1 MADPF
6 RHLTIALADRYRI
19 ERELGA
25 GGMATVYL
33 AQDLKHDRK
42 VAIKVLKPELAA
54 VIGAERFLSEIKTT
68 ANLQH
73 PHILPLHDS
82 GQADSFLFY
91 VMPFVEGE
99 SLRDRLNREKQLPVA
114 DAVRIA
120 TEVASALDYAHRHGI
135 IHRDIKPEN
144 ILLHDGSALVADF
157 GIALAASKAGGARMT
172 ETGMSLG
179 TPHYM
184 SPEQAM
190 GEREI
195 TARSDIYALGA
206 VTYEMLLG
214 EPPFTGPTAQ
224 SIVAKVMTE
233 EPAPIGPRRRSVPE
247 SVEAAVFTALEKLP
261 ADRFATAAEF
271 AAAIQGDGAATG
283 SGTRARLGR
292 RPGTP
297 PTARRRKLAA
307 VGAALATL
315 AAAGGWL
322 LGRGMVAPAMPAPSR
337 LAIVEPGTSV
347 AFNGVARTIDIS
359 SDGQLVVF
367 AVNHPLGSRALA
379 RRLDGSAGQVIP
391 NATNVA
397 HLRLS
402 PDARFLY
409 SGFGS
414 STMQRM
420 PLAGGGWSPVPGVE
434 STSFIAFAEDSAIW
448 WGSHVGVG
456 TYRHGPDGRD
466 SLVFPA
472 SSIGQIL
479 PGGRHAVGLGLTT
492 GSNSG
497 IAQLM
502 DLRTG
507 EVSTLF
513 GSPVVEVRYTMGYLV
528 YVRPD
533 NVMAA
538 VPFDPRS
545 GRVTGA
551 HVEIASDVLVS
562 GIGFAQFAVAD
573 NGTVAYIP
581 GSESD
586 LVRVSRD
593 GQVRVLLEERRRYHS
608 PRISPDG
615 RRIAFDH
622 VSRDGRDVWIWS
634 EGTGDLTRAT
644 FQRDGHDPVWGIDG
658 RRLYYL
664 AGHGGRLDIFRTQPG
679 TTAPPQ
685 AESTRVNL
693 SYTGTPLGGGAGF
706 LTTVPGNA
714 GRGLDIVRLAPRGS
728 AVDTLLATAADESY
742 VVPSPDGRWFAYV
755 SDHSGRA
762 EVYLRALS
770 GSDVQLQVSVDGAS
784 EPVWSRNGRELF
796 YRRATPRGTELVAA
810 ALQFGAE
817 PRVLRRTRLFDI
829 SEYDTAA
836 PHANYDVSPDGR
848 WFVFARPDGA
858 NHVVVLQNVPELARR
873 MARGAAVAR

>member
-1 MADPF
+1 MADPIA
-6 RHLTIALADRYRI
+6 RLTTALADRYRI
-19 ERELGA
+19 QRELGA

-33 AQDLKHDRK
+33 ADDLKHDRK
-42 VAIKVLKPELAA
+42 VAIKVLRPELAA

-91 VMPFVEGE
+91 VMPLVEGE
-99 SLRDRLNREKQLPVA
+99 SLRDRLHREKQLPVA

-120 TEVASALDYAHRHGI
+120 SEVAGALDYAHRHGI

-144 ILLHDGSALVADF
+144 ILLHDGRALVADF
-157 GIALAASKAGGARMT
+157 GIALAATSAGSRMT

-190 GEREI
+190 GDREL
-195 TARSDIYALGA
+195 TPRSDIYSLGA
-206 VTYEMLLG
+206 LTYEMLLG

-233 EPAPIGPRRRSVPE
+233 EPAPIVTRRRSVPE
-247 SVEAAVFTALEKLP
+247 SVEAAVLTALEKLP

-271 AAAIQGDGAATG
+271 VSAMGADGAAIR
-283 SGTRARLGR
+283 SATRAR
-292 RPGTP
+292 PGSRVGASP
-297 PTARRRKLAA
+297 ARRRRLVAA
-307 VGAALATL
+307 GIAVAAL

-322 LGRGMVAPAMPAPSR
+322 LGRAMAAPPAPAPSR

-359 SDGQLVVF
+359 ADGQLVVY
-367 AVNHPLGSRALA
+367 AVNHPLGSRVLA

-391 NATNVA
+391 NTPNVA

-402 PDARFLY
+402 PDGRFLY

-414 STMQRM
+414 ATMQWM
-420 PLAGGGWSPVPGVE
+420 PVAGGAWSQVPGVE
-434 STSFIAFAEDSAIW
+434 ATSFLAFAEDSTIW
-448 WGSHVGVG
+448 WGSNVGVG
-456 TYRHGPDGRD
+456 TYRHRPDGRD
-466 SLVFPA
+466 SLVFPT
-472 SSIGQIL
+472 STIGQIL

-492 GSNSG
+492 GSNTG

-507 EVSTLF
+507 EATALF
-513 GSPVVEVRYTMGYLV
+513 TNPVVEVRYTMGYLV

-538 VPFDPRS
+538 APFDPRS

-551 HVEIASDVLVS
+551 HVEIANDVLVS
-562 GIGFAQFAVAD
+562 GIGFAQFAVAE

-608 PRISPDG
+608 PRISPDA

-622 VSRDGRDVWIWS
+622 VSSDGRDVWIWS
-634 EGTGDLTRAT
+634 EETGDLTRAT
-644 FQRDGHDPVWGIDG
+644 FQRDGHDPVWTLDG
-658 RRLYYL
+658 RGLYYL
-664 AGHGGRLDIFRTQPG
+664 AGLGGRLDAFRTQLG
-679 TTAPPQ
+679 TTAQPR
-685 AESTRVNL
+685 AESTGIQL
-693 SYTGTPLGGGAGF
+693 SYTGTPLGRDLGL
-706 LTTVPGNA
+706 LTTVPGSA
-714 GRGLDIVRLAPRGS
+714 GRGLDIVRLGPRGS
-728 AVDTLLATAADESY
+728 AIDTLLATAADESY

-755 SDHSGRA
+755 SDHSGRP
-762 EVYLRALS
+762 EVYLRALG
-770 GSDVQLQVSVDGAS
+770 GSDVQLQVSVDGAT
-784 EPVWSRNGRELF
+784 EPVWARDGRELF
-796 YRRATPRGTELVAA
+796 YRRATPKGTELVAA
-810 ALQFGAE
+810 TLQLGVE
-817 PRVLRRTRLFDI
+817 PRVLTRTRLFDI
-829 SEYDTAA
+829 SGYDTAA

-858 NHVVVLQNVPELARR
+858 NHVVVLQNVPELVRR
-873 MARGAAVAR
+873 MARDAVVAR

>member
-1 MADPF
+1 MSNAAE
-6 RHLTIALADRYRI
+6 RLRCALAERYRI

-33 AQDLKHDRK
+33 AQDLKHDRR
-42 VAIKVLKPELAA
+42 VAIKVLRPELAA

-195 TARSDIYALGA
+195 TARTDVYALGC
-206 VTYEMLLG
+206 VLYEMLVG

-224 SIVAKVMTE
+224 AIVAKVLTE
-233 EPAPIGPRRRSVPE
+233 EPAPIRPRRRSVPE
-247 SVEAAVFTALEKLP
+247 SVEAAVLMAVEKLP

-271 AAAIQGDGAATG
+271 VAAIRSDGAASG
-283 SGTRARLGR
+283 SAVR
-292 RPGTP
+292 TP
-297 PTARRRKLAA
+297 PGRKPALPPVARRRKLAA
-307 VGAALATL
+307 VGLGVATL

-322 LGRGMVAPAMPAPSR
+322 LGRDMVSPAMPAPSR

-367 AVNHPLGSRALA
+367 AVNHPLGSRVLA

-409 SGFGS
+409 SGWRS
-414 STMQRM
+414 ATMQRM
-420 PLAGGGWSPVPGVE
+420 PLAGGAWSPVAGVE
-434 STSFIAFAEDSAIW
+434 GTSFLAFAEDSTIW

-456 TYRHGPDGRD
+456 TYRHGIDGRD

-472 SSIGQIL
+472 TSIGQIL

-492 GSNSG
+492 GSNTG
-497 IAQLM
+497 TAQLM

-533 NVMAA
+533 NVMAVA
-538 VPFDPRS
+538 PFDPRS

-562 GIGFAQFAVAD
+562 GIGFAQFAVAE

-644 FQRDGHDPVWGIDG
+644 FQRDAHDPVWAIDG

-664 AGHGGRLDIFRTQPG
+664 AGNGGRLDIFRTQPG

-685 AESTRVNL
+685 AESTRVAP
-693 SYTGTPLGGGAGF
+693 SYTGTPLGGDAGF

-714 GRGLDIVRLAPRGS
+714 GRGLDIVRIAPRGS

-755 SDHSGRA
+755 SDHSGRP
-762 EVYLRALS
+762 EVYLRAVI

-784 EPVWSRNGRELF
+784 EPVWSRDGRELF
-796 YRRATPRGTELVAA
+796 YRRATPKGTELVAA

-817 PRVLRRTRLFDI
+817 PRVLTRTKLFDI
-829 SEYDTAA
+829 SAYDTAA

-858 NHVVVLQNVPELARR
+858 NHIVVLQNVPELARR
-873 MARGAAVAR
+873 IARGAAAAR

>member
-1 MADPF
+1 MTDALA
-6 RHLTIALADRYRI
+6 RLTAVVADRYRI

-33 AQDLKHDRK
+33 AQDLKHARK
-42 VAIKVLKPELAA
+42 VAIKVLRPELAA
-54 VIGAERFLSEIKTT
+54 VIGAERFLSEIRTT

-99 SLRDRLNREKQLPVA
+99 SLRDRLSREKQLPVA

-120 TEVASALDYAHRHGI
+120 TEVAGALDYAHRHGI

-144 ILLHDGSALVADF
+144 ILLHDGRALVADF
-157 GIALAASKAGGARMT
+157 GIALAATSAGSRMT

-190 GEREI
+190 GDREL
-195 TARSDIYALGA
+195 TPRSDIYSLGA
-206 VTYEMLLG
+206 MTYEMLLG

-224 SIVAKVMTE
+224 SVVAKVMTE

-247 SVEAAVFTALEKLP
+247 AVEAAVFTALEKLP

-271 AAAIQGDGAATG
+271 VSAMGTDGAATR
-283 SGTRARLGR
+283 SATRARPGS
-292 RPGTP
+292 RPG
-297 PTARRRKLAA
+297 ASRAQGRKLVAA
-307 VGAALATL
+307 GGAVAIL

-322 LGRGMVAPAMPAPSR
+322 LGRGTVAPGAAAPSR
-337 LAIVEPGTSV
+337 LAIVEPGTSI

-359 SDGQLVVF
+359 SDGQLVVY
-367 AVNHPLGSRALA
+367 AVNHALGSRVLA
-379 RRLDGSAGQVIP
+379 RRLDGPAGQVIP
-391 NATNVA
+391 NTPNVA

-402 PDARFLY
+402 PDGRFIY

-414 STMQRM
+414 ATMQRM
-420 PLAGGGWSPVPGVE
+420 PLAGGAWSPIPGLE
-434 STSFIAFAEDSAIW
+434 ATSFLAFADDSALW

-466 SLVFPA
+466 SLVFPRTT
-472 SSIGQIL
+472 IGQIL
-479 PGGRHAVGLGLTT
+479 PDGRHAVGLGLTT

-502 DLRTG
+502 DLGTG
-507 EVSTLF
+507 EVTNLF
-513 GSPVVEVRYTMGYLV
+513 GNPVVEVRYTMGYLV

-533 NVMAA
+533 NVMVAA
-538 VPFDPRS
+538 PFDSRS

-551 HVEIASDVLVS
+551 HVEIANDVLVS
-562 GIGFAQFAVAD
+562 GVGFAQYAVAE

-593 GQVRVLLEERRRYHS
+593 GQVRALLDERRRYHS
-608 PRISPDG
+608 PRISPNG
-615 RRIAFDH
+615 HRIAFDH
-622 VSRDGRDVWIWS
+622 VSPDGRDVWIWS
-634 EGTGDLTRAT
+634 DATGDLTRAT
-644 FQRDGHDPVWGIDG
+644 FQRDGHDPVWTLDG
-658 RRLYYL
+658 RGLYYL
-664 AGHGGRLDIFRTQPG
+664 AGNEGQLVVFRTQLG
-679 TTAPPQ
+679 TTVPPR
-685 AESTRVNL
+685 AESTDVRVA
-693 SYTGTPLGGGAGF
+693 YTGTPLGSDSGF

-714 GRGLDIVRLAPRGS
+714 GRGLDIVRLRAGGS
-728 AVDTLLATAADESY
+728 ADTLLATAADESY
-742 VVPSPDGRWFAYV
+742 VVPSPDGHWFAYV
-755 SDHSGRA
+755 SDHSGRP
-762 EVYLRALS
+762 EVYLRALT

-784 EPVWSRNGRELF
+784 EPVWSRDGRELF
-796 YRRATPRGTELVAA
+796 YRRATPRGTELIAA

-817 PRVLRRTRLFDI
+817 PRVLTRTRLFDI
-829 SEYDTAA
+829 SGYDTAA

-858 NHVVVLQNVPELARR
+858 NHIVVLQNVPELARR
-873 MARGAAVAR
+873 IARGVAVAR

>member
-1 MADPF
+1 MATSFD
-6 RHLTIALADRYRI
+6 RLSLALSDRYRI

-33 AQDLKHDRK
+33 AQDIKHDRR

-54 VIGAERFLSEIKTT
+54 VIGAERFLSEIRTT

-91 VMPFVEGE
+91 VMPLVEGE
-99 SLRDRLNREKQLPVA
+99 SLRQRLSREKQLPVA

-120 TEVASALDYAHRHGI
+120 TEVAGALDYAHRHGI

-179 TPHYM
+179 TPQYM

-195 TARSDIYALGA
+195 TARSDVYALGA
-206 VTYEMLLG
+206 VLYEMLLG

-224 SIVAKVMTE
+224 SVVAKVMTE

-247 SVEAAVFTALEKLP
+247 AVEAAVLTALEKLP

-271 AAAIQGDGAATG
+271 VSAMDAGGSATVSRARHASRPGGSRTGRRGVLALGAA
-283 SGTRARLGR
+283 
-292 RPGTP
+292 
-297 PTARRRKLAA
+297 
-307 VGAALATL
+307 VATL

-322 LGRGMVAPAMPAPSR
+322 LGRRAVAPAAPPASR

-359 SDGQLVVF
+359 ADGQLVVYV
-367 AVNHPLGSRALA
+367 VNHPLGSRVLA
-379 RRLDGSAGQVIP
+379 RRLDGSGGHPLP
-391 NATNVA
+391 NTPAVA

-409 SGFGS
+409 SGYGS
-414 STMQRM
+414 ATMQRM
-420 PLAGGGWSPVPGVE
+420 PLAGGGWTPIPGIE
-434 STSFIAFAEDSAIW
+434 GTSFLAFGQDSSIW

-466 SLVFPA
+466 SLAFPT
-472 SSIGQIL
+472 STIGQIL
-479 PGGRHAVGLGLTT
+479 PGGRRAVGLALTT

-502 DLRTG
+502 DLGTG
-507 EVSTLF
+507 ELTTLF
-513 GSPVVEVRYTMGYLV
+513 AEPVVEVRYTMGYLV

-538 VPFDPRS
+538 APFDLRS
-545 GRVTGA
+545 GRVTGP
-551 HVEIASDVLVS
+551 HVEIATDVLVS
-562 GIGFAQFAVAD
+562 GIGFAQYAVAE

-608 PRISPDG
+608 PRIAPDG

-622 VSRDGRDVWIWS
+622 VSSDGRDVWIWS
-634 EGTGDLTRAT
+634 EGTGVATRAT
-644 FQRDGHDPVWGIDG
+644 FQRDGHDPVWALDG
-658 RRLYYL
+658 RGLFYL
-664 AGHGGRLDIFRTQPG
+664 AGNGSRLDVFRVQPG
-679 TTAPPQ
+679 TTMEPQ
-685 AESTRVNL
+685 AASTSVEI
-693 SYTGTPLGGGAGF
+693 SYTGTPLARDLGF
-706 LTTVPGNA
+706 LTTVPGKA
-714 GRGLDIVRLAPRGS
+714 GRGLDIVRLEPKGS
-728 AVDTLLATAADESY
+728 KADTLLATAADESY

-755 SDHSGRA
+755 SDHSGRP
-762 EVYLRALS
+762 EVYLRALT

-784 EPVWSRNGRELF
+784 EPVWSRDGREIF
-796 YRRATPRGTELVAA
+796 YRQATPKGTVLVAA
-810 ALQFGAE
+810 ALRLDAE
-817 PRVLRRTRLFDI
+817 PRVLTRSILFDI
-829 SEYDTAA
+829 SGYDTAA

-858 NHVVVLQNVPELARR
+858 NHIVVLQNVPELARR
-873 MARGAAVAR
+873 VARGSAEAR

>member
-6 RHLTIALADRYRI
+6 RQLTIALSDRYRI

-99 SLRDRLNREKQLPVA
+99 SLRNRLNREKQLPVA

-120 TEVASALDYAHRHGI
+120 TEMAGALDYAHRHGI

-157 GIALAASKAGGARMT
+157 GIALAASKAGGTRMT

-195 TARSDIYALGA
+195 TATTDVYALGC
-206 VTYEMLLG
+206 VLYEMLIG

-224 SIVAKVMTE
+224 AVVAKVLTE

-247 SVEAAVFTALEKLP
+247 SVEAAVFMALEKLP

-271 AAAIQGDGAATG
+271 VAAIQSDGAATG
-283 SGTRARLGR
+283 TSTRARLGR
-292 RPGTP
+292 RPGAP
-297 PTARRRKLAA
+297 PTARR
-307 VGAALATL
+307 
-315 AAAGGWL
+315 
-322 LGRGMVAPAMPAPSR
+322 APPAPAPSR

-359 SDGQLVVF
+359 SEGQLVVF
-367 AVNHPLGSRALA
+367 AVNHPLGSRVLA
-379 RRLDGSAGQVIP
+379 RRLDGSASQVIP
-391 NATNVA
+391 NSPNAA

-402 PDARFLY
+402 PDGRFLY
-409 SGFGS
+409 SGYGS
-414 STMQRM
+414 ATMQRM

-434 STSFIAFAEDSAIW
+434 GTSFLAFAEDSVLW

-466 SLVFPA
+466 SLVFPT
-472 SSIGQIL
+472 STIGQIL

-492 GSNSG
+492 GSNTG

-507 EVSTLF
+507 EVTTLF
-513 GSPVVEVRYTMGYLV
+513 GTPVVEVRYTMGYLV

-545 GRVTGA
+545 GRVIGA

-562 GIGFAQFAVAD
+562 GIGFAQFAVAE
-573 NGTVAYIP
+573 NGTVVYIP

-593 GQVRVLLEERRRYHS
+593 GQVRVLLDERRRYHS
-608 PRISPDG
+608 PRISPDA

-622 VSRDGRDVWIWS
+622 VSSDGRDVWIWS

-644 FQRDGHDPVWGIDG
+644 FQRDGHDPVWTLDG
-658 RRLYYL
+658 RGLYYL
-664 AGHGGRLDIFRTQPG
+664 AGIGGRLDVFRTQLG
-679 TTAPPQ
+679 TTAAPK
-685 AESTRVNL
+685 AESMRVAV
-693 SYTGTPLGGGAGF
+693 SYTGTPLGNDAGF
-706 LTTVPGNA
+706 LTTVLGNA
-714 GRGLDIVRLAPRGS
+714 GRGLDIVRLGPRGS

-755 SDHSGRA
+755 SDHSGRP
-762 EVYLRALS
+762 EVYLRALT

-784 EPVWSRNGRELF
+784 EPVWSRDGRELF
-796 YRRATPRGTELVAA
+796 YRRATPTGTELVAA

-817 PRVLRRTRLFDI
+817 PRVLTRTRLFDI
-829 SEYDTAA
+829 SGYDTAA

-858 NHVVVLQNVPELARR
+858 NHIVVLQNVPELARR
-873 MARGAAVAR
+873 IARGGAVAR

>member
-1 MADPF
+1 MADPIA
-6 RHLTIALADRYRI
+6 RLTTALSDRYRI

-33 AQDLKHDRK
+33 AQDLRHDRR
-42 VAIKVLKPELAA
+42 VAIKVLRPELAA

-91 VMPFVEGE
+91 VMPMVEGE
-99 SLRDRLNREKQLPVA
+99 SLRDRLHREKQLPVA

-120 TEVASALDYAHRHGI
+120 GEVAGALDYAHRHGI

-144 ILLHDGSALVADF
+144 ILLHDGRALVADF
-157 GIALAASKAGGARMT
+157 GIALAATSAGTRMT

-190 GEREI
+190 GDREL
-195 TARSDIYALGA
+195 TARSDIYSLGA
-206 VTYEMLLG
+206 LTYEMLLG

-233 EPAPIGPRRRSVPE
+233 EPAPIGSRRRSVPE
-247 SVEAAVFTALEKLP
+247 SVEAAVLTALEKLP

-271 AAAIQGDGAATG
+271 VSAMGTDGAATR
-283 SGTRARLGR
+283 SATRARSWS
-292 RPGTP
+292 RPGASP
-297 PTARRRKLAA
+297 ARRRRLVAA
-307 VGAALATL
+307 GVGVAAL
-315 AAAGGWL
+315 AAAGGWR
-322 LGRGMVAPAMPAPSR
+322 LGRGTVAVSDPAPSR
-337 LAIVEPGTSV
+337 LAIVEPGTSI

-359 SDGQLVVF
+359 ADGQTVVF
-367 AVNHPLGSRALA
+367 AVNHPLGSRSLA
-379 RRLDGSAGQVIP
+379 RRLDGAAGQVIP
-391 NATNVA
+391 NTPNVA

-402 PDARFLY
+402 PDGRFLY

-414 STMQRM
+414 ATMQRM
-420 PLAGGGWSPVPGVE
+420 PIAGGEWAPVPGVE
-434 STSFIAFAEDSAIW
+434 ATSFLAFGEDSAIW

-472 SSIGQIL
+472 TTIGQIL
-479 PGGRHAVGLGLTT
+479 PGGRHAVGLALTT
-492 GSNSG
+492 GANSG

-507 EVSTLF
+507 EATALF
-513 GSPVVEVRYTMGYLV
+513 GNPVVEVRYTMGYLV

-538 VPFDPRS
+538 APFDPES
-545 GRVTGA
+545 GRVTGL

-562 GIGFAQFAVAD
+562 GIGFAQFAVAE

-593 GQVRVLLEERRRYHS
+593 GQERVLLEERRRYHS

-622 VSRDGRDVWIWS
+622 VSSDGRDVWIWS

-644 FQRDGHDPVWGIDG
+644 FQHDGHDPVWAPDG
-658 RRLYYL
+658 RALYYL
-664 AGHGGRLDIFRTQPG
+664 AGNGTRLDVFRTQPG
-679 TTAPPQ
+679 TTTPPR
-685 AESTRVNL
+685 AESTGVNL
-693 SYTGTPLGGGAGF
+693 SYTGTPLGGDAGF
-706 LTTVPGNA
+706 LTTVPGQS
-714 GRGLDIVRLAPRGS
+714 GRGLDIVRLAPGGS
-728 AVDTLLATAADESY
+728 AIDTLLATAADEGY

-755 SDHSGRA
+755 SDHSGRP
-762 EVYLRALS
+762 EVYLRALA
-770 GSDVQLQVSVDGAS
+770 GSDVQLQVSVDGAT
-784 EPVWSRNGRELF
+784 EPVWSRDGQELF
-796 YRRATPRGTELVAA
+796 YRRATPKGTELVGAT
-810 ALQFGAE
+810 LQLGAE
-817 PRVLRRTRLFDI
+817 PGVLARTRLFDI
-829 SEYDTAA
+829 SGYDTAA

-858 NHVVVLQNVPELARR
+858 NHIMVLQNVPELARR
-873 MARGAAVAR
+873 IARGAAIAR

>member
-1 MADPF
+1 VF
-6 RHLTIALADRYRI
+6 
-19 ERELGA
+19 
-25 GGMATVYL
+25 
-33 AQDLKHDRK
+33 
-42 VAIKVLKPELAA
+42 
-54 VIGAERFLSEIKTT
+54 
-68 ANLQH
+68 
-73 PHILPLHDS
+73 
-82 GQADSFLFY
+82 
-91 VMPFVEGE
+91 
-99 SLRDRLNREKQLPVA
+99 

-120 TEVASALDYAHRHGI
+120 TEVAGALDYAHRHGV

-157 GIALAASKAGGARMT
+157 GIALAASKAGGTRMT

-195 TARSDIYALGA
+195 TARTDVYALGC
-206 VTYEMLLG
+206 VLYEMLIG

-224 SIVAKVMTE
+224 AIVAKVLTE
-233 EPAPIGPRRRSVPE
+233 EPAPIIGRRRSVPDALE
-247 SVEAAVFTALEKLP
+247 TAVFMALEKLP

-271 AAAIQGDGAATG
+271 SAAIQSDGAT
-283 SGTRARLGR
+283 TRPAIRM
-292 RPGTP
+292 RPGSRP
-297 PTARRRKLAA
+297 GASPARRRNLAVIGVA
-307 VGAALATL
+307 LAALA
-315 AAAGGWL
+315 AGGGWL
-322 LGRGMVAPAMPAPSR
+322 LGHSTTPPATSAPSR

-379 RRLDGSAGQVIP
+379 RRLDGSAGLVIP
-391 NATNVA
+391 NASNVA
-397 HLRLS
+397 HIRLS
-402 PDARFLY
+402 PDGRFLY

-414 STMQRM
+414 ATMQRM
-420 PLAGGGWSPVPGVE
+420 PLAGGAWSPVPGIE
-434 STSFIAFAEDSAIW
+434 STSFLAFAEDSTIW

-466 SLVFPA
+466 SLVFPT
-472 SSIGQIL
+472 STIGQIL

-497 IAQLM
+497 IAQLL

-507 EVSTLF
+507 QATTLF
-513 GSPVVEVRYTMGYLV
+513 GHPVVEVRYTMGYLV

-538 VPFDPRS
+538 APFDPRS

-562 GIGFAQFAVAD
+562 GIGFAQFAVAE

-593 GQVRVLLEERRRYHS
+593 GQARVLLEERRRYHS
-608 PRISPDG
+608 PRISPDA

-622 VSRDGRDVWIWS
+622 VSSDGRDVWIWS

-644 FQRDGHDPVWGIDG
+644 FQRDGHDPVWTLDG
-658 RRLYYL
+658 RGLYYL
-664 AGHGGRLDIFRTQPG
+664 AGNGGRLDVFRTQLG
-679 TTAPPQ
+679 TTAPPK
-685 AESTRVNL
+685 AESLRVEL
-693 SYTGTPLGGGAGF
+693 SYTGTPLGRDLGF

-728 AVDTLLATAADESY
+728 AIDTLLATAADESY

-755 SDHSGRA
+755 SDHSGRP
-762 EVYLRALS
+762 EVYLRALT
-770 GSDVQLQVSVDGAS
+770 GSDVQLQVSVDGAT
-784 EPVWSRNGRELF
+784 EPVWSRDGRELF

-810 ALQFGAE
+810 ALQLGAQ
-817 PRVLRRTRLFDI
+817 PRVLTRTRLFDI
-829 SEYDTAA
+829 SGYDTAA

-858 NHVVVLQNVPELARR
+858 NHIVVLQNVPELARR
-873 MARGAAVAR
+873 IARGAAAAR

>member
-1 MADPF
+1 
-6 RHLTIALADRYRI
+6 
-19 ERELGA
+19 
-25 GGMATVYL
+25 
-33 AQDLKHDRK
+33 
-42 VAIKVLKPELAA
+42 
-54 VIGAERFLSEIKTT
+54 
-68 ANLQH
+68 
-73 PHILPLHDS
+73 
-82 GQADSFLFY
+82 
-91 VMPFVEGE
+91 
-99 SLRDRLNREKQLPVA
+99 
-114 DAVRIA
+114 
-120 TEVASALDYAHRHGI
+120 
-135 IHRDIKPEN
+135 
-144 ILLHDGSALVADF
+144 
-157 GIALAASKAGGARMT
+157 
-172 ETGMSLG
+172 
-179 TPHYM
+179 
-184 SPEQAM
+184 
-190 GEREI
+190 
-195 TARSDIYALGA
+195 
-206 VTYEMLLG
+206 
-214 EPPFTGPTAQ
+214 
-224 SIVAKVMTE
+224 
-233 EPAPIGPRRRSVPE
+233 
-247 SVEAAVFTALEKLP
+247 
-261 ADRFATAAEF
+261 
-271 AAAIQGDGAATG
+271 
-283 SGTRARLGR
+283 
-292 RPGTP
+292 
-297 PTARRRKLAA
+297 
-307 VGAALATL
+307 
-315 AAAGGWL
+315 
-322 LGRGMVAPAMPAPSR
+322 
-337 LAIVEPGTSV
+337 VEPGTSV

-367 AVNHPLGSRALA
+367 AVNHPLGSRVLA
-379 RRLDGSAGQVIP
+379 RRLDGGAGQVLLNTP
-391 NATNVA
+391 NVA
-397 HLRLS
+397 HIRLS

-414 STMQRM
+414 ATMQRM
-420 PLAGGGWSPVPGVE
+420 PLAGGAWSPVPGVE
-434 STSFIAFAEDSAIW
+434 ATSFLAFAEDSTIW

-456 TYRHGPDGRD
+456 TYRHGTDGRD

-479 PGGRHAVGLGLTT
+479 PGGRYAVGLGLTT
-492 GSNSG
+492 GANTG

-502 DLRTG
+502 NLRTG
-507 EVSTLF
+507 EVTALF
-513 GSPVVEVRYTMGYLV
+513 GNPVVEVRYTMGYLV

-533 NVMAA
+533 NVMVVA
-538 VPFDPRS
+538 PFDPRS

-562 GIGFAQFAVAD
+562 GIGFAQFAVAE

-644 FQRDGHDPVWGIDG
+644 FQRDAHDPVWTMDG

-664 AGHGGRLDIFRTQPG
+664 AGSGGRLDIFRTQPG

-685 AESTRVNL
+685 AESTRVAL
-693 SYTGTPLGGGAGF
+693 SYTGTPLGGDAGF

-714 GRGLDIVRLAPRGS
+714 GRGLDIVRIAPRGS

-755 SDHSGRA
+755 SDHSGRP
-762 EVYLRALS
+762 EVYLRALT

-784 EPVWSRNGRELF
+784 EPVWSRDGRELF
-796 YRRATPRGTELVAA
+796 YRRATPKGTELVAA

-817 PRVLRRTRLFDI
+817 PRVLTRRKLFDI
-829 SEYDTAA
+829 SGYDTAA

-873 MARGAAVAR
+873 IAAGAAMAR

>member
-1 MADPF
+1 
-6 RHLTIALADRYRI
+6 
-19 ERELGA
+19 
-25 GGMATVYL
+25 
-33 AQDLKHDRK
+33 
-42 VAIKVLKPELAA
+42 
-54 VIGAERFLSEIKTT
+54 
-68 ANLQH
+68 
-73 PHILPLHDS
+73 
-82 GQADSFLFY
+82 
-91 VMPFVEGE
+91 
-99 SLRDRLNREKQLPVA
+99 VA
-114 DAVRIA
+114 DGLRIA
-120 TEVASALDYAHRHGI
+120 TEVAGALDYAHRHGI

-157 GIALAASKAGGARMT
+157 GIALAASKAGGTRMT

-190 GEREI
+190 GDREL
-195 TARSDIYALGA
+195 TPRSDIYSLGA
-206 VTYEMLLG
+206 LTYEMLLG

-233 EPAPIGPRRRSVPE
+233 EPAPIRSRRRSVPE
-247 SVEAAVFTALEKLP
+247 SIEAAVLTALEKLP

-271 AAAIQGDGAATG
+271 VSAMTAEGAT
-283 SGTRARLGR
+283 TRARHGSR
-292 RPGTP
+292 SGASPV
-297 PTARRRKLAA
+297 RRRKLGA
-307 VGAALATL
+307 VGVALAALGAG
-315 AAAGGWL
+315 GGWL
-322 LGRGMVAPAMPAPSR
+322 LGRGTVPAPATAPSR

-359 SDGQLVVF
+359 SDGQSVVF
-367 AVNHPLGSRALA
+367 AVNHPLGSRALV
-379 RRLDGSAGQVIP
+379 RRLDGGGGHVIP

-402 PDARFLY
+402 RDGRFLY

-414 STMQRM
+414 ATMQRM
-420 PLAGGGWSPVPGVE
+420 PLAGGAWSPVPGIE
-434 STSFIAFAEDSAIW
+434 STSFLAFGEDSTIW

-466 SLVFPA
+466 SLVFPTT
-472 SSIGQIL
+472 SIGQIL

-507 EVSTLF
+507 EVTTLF
-513 GSPVVEVRYTMGYLV
+513 GNPVVEVRYTMGYLV

-538 VPFDPRS
+538 APFDPRS

-562 GIGFAQFAVAD
+562 GIGFAQFAVAE

-608 PRISPDG
+608 PRISPDA

-644 FQRDGHDPVWGIDG
+644 FQRDGHDPVWALNGK
-658 RRLYYL
+658 RLYYL
-664 AGHGGRLDIFRTQPG
+664 AGNAGRLDIYRTQPG

-685 AESTRVNL
+685 AESTPVNL
-693 SYTGTPLGGGAGF
+693 SYTGTPLASDLGF
-706 LTTVPGNA
+706 LTTVPGHA
-714 GRGLDIVRLAPRGS
+714 GRGLDIVRLASRGS
-728 AVDTLLATAADESY
+728 VVDTLLATAADESY
-742 VVPSPDGRWFAYV
+742 PVPSPDGRWFAYV
-755 SDHSGRA
+755 SDHSGRP
-762 EVYLRALS
+762 EVYLRALT

-784 EPVWSRNGRELF
+784 EPVWSRDGRELF

-810 ALQFGAE
+810 AMQFGAE
-817 PRVLRRTRLFDI
+817 PRVLTRTKLFDI
-829 SEYDTAA
+829 SGYDTAA

-858 NHVVVLQNVPELARR
+858 NHIVVLQNVPELARR
-873 MARGAAVAR
+873 IARGQAAAQ

>member
-1 MADPF
+1 MADPLP
-6 RHLTIALADRYRI
+6 RLSLALSDRYRI

-42 VAIKVLKPELAA
+42 VAIKVLRPELAA

-99 SLRDRLNREKQLPVA
+99 SLRDRLTREKQLPVA
-114 DAVRIA
+114 DAARIA
-120 TEVASALDYAHRHGI
+120 AEVGEALDYAHRHGI

-144 ILLHDGSALVADF
+144 ILLHDGRALVADF
-157 GIALAASKAGGARMT
+157 GIALAATSAGSRMT

-190 GEREI
+190 GDRVL
-195 TARSDIYALGA
+195 TPRSDVYALGA
-206 VTYEMLLG
+206 MTYEMLLG

-233 EPAPIGPRRRSVPE
+233 EPAPIRPRRRSVPE
-247 SVEAAVFTALEKLP
+247 AVEAAVLTALEKLP
-261 ADRFATAAEF
+261 ADRFATAADF
-271 AAAIQGDGAATG
+271 VAAMAADRATIKTLTRSRTGGRPGA
-283 SGTRARLGR
+283 SPGR
-292 RPGTP
+292 RR
-297 PTARRRKLAA
+297 ALVAA
-307 VGAALATL
+307 GVAIAALA
-315 AAAGGWL
+315 AGAGGWL
-322 LGRGMVAPAMPAPSR
+322 AGRRAAPPTGPPPSR

-359 SDGQLVVF
+359 MDGQMVVF
-367 AVNHPLGSRALA
+367 AVNHPLGSRIVA
-379 RRLDGSAGQVIP
+379 RRLDASAAQVIP
-391 NATNVA
+391 NTPNVA

-409 SGFGS
+409 SGYIS
-414 STMQRM
+414 AMLQRM
-420 PLAGGGWSPVPGVE
+420 PLAGGEWSPVPGIE
-434 STSFIAFAEDSAIW
+434 GTSFLAFAEDSAIW

-456 TYRHGPDGRD
+456 SYRHGPDGRD

-472 SSIGQIL
+472 STIGQIL

-502 DLRTG
+502 DLRSG
-507 EVSTLF
+507 EVTTLF
-513 GSPVVEVRYTMGYLV
+513 ALPVVEVRYTMGYLV

-538 VPFDPRS
+538 APFDLRS
-545 GRVTGA
+545 GRVTGP
-551 HVEIASDVLVS
+551 HVEIATDVLVS
-562 GIGFAQFAVAD
+562 GIGFAQYAVAA

-581 GSESD
+581 GSESE

-608 PRISPDG
+608 PRISPEG

-622 VSRDGRDVWIWS
+622 VSNEGRDVWLWS
-634 EGTGDLTRAT
+634 EETGDLARAT
-644 FQRDGHDPVWGIDG
+644 FQRDGHDPVWALDG
-658 RRLYYL
+658 RGLYYL
-664 AGHGGRLDIFRTQPG
+664 AGHAGRLDLFLTRPG

-685 AESTRVNL
+685 HESTGVAL
-693 SYTGTPLGGGAGF
+693 SYTGTPLAGGAGL
-706 LTTVPGNA
+706 LTSVAGNA
-714 GRGLDIVRLAPRGS
+714 GRGLDIVRLGPKGHP
-728 AVDTLLATAADESY
+728 VDTLLATGADESY

-755 SDHSGRA
+755 SDHSGRP
-762 EVYLRALS
+762 EVYLRALG

-784 EPVWSRNGRELF
+784 EPVWSRDGRELF
-796 YRRATPRGTELVAA
+796 YRRATPKGTELVAA
-810 ALQFGAE
+810 ALQLGAE
-817 PRVLRRTRLFDI
+817 PRVLTRTSLFDI
-829 SEYDTAA
+829 SGYDTAA

-858 NHVVVLQNVPELARR
+858 NHIVVLQNVPELARR
-873 MARGAAVAR
+873 IQRGAAVAR

>member
-1 MADPF
+1 MTPSTD
-6 RHLTIALADRYRI
+6 RLMTALEGRYRI

-42 VAIKVLKPELAA
+42 VAIKVLRPELAA

-99 SLRDRLNREKQLPVA
+99 SLRDRLNREKQLPVT

-120 TEVASALDYAHRHGI
+120 TEVAGALDYAHRHGI

-157 GIALAASKAGGARMT
+157 GIALAASKAGGTRMT

-195 TARSDIYALGA
+195 TARADVYALGC
-206 VTYEMLLG
+206 VLYEMLIG

-224 SIVAKVMTE
+224 AIVAKVLTE
-233 EPAPIGPRRRSVPE
+233 EPAPIGLRRRSVPE
-247 SVEAAVFTALEKLP
+247 SVEAVVLRALEKLP

-271 AAAIQGDGAATG
+271 VAAIQSDGAVAGT
-283 SGTRARLGR
+283 STRARLGR
-292 RPGTP
+292 RPGAS
-297 PTARRRKLAA
+297 PTARRRLVA
-307 VGAALATL
+307 VGITVMTL

-322 LGRGMVAPAMPAPSR
+322 LGRGTVAPPALPPSR

-367 AVNHPLGSRALA
+367 AVNHPLGSRVLA
-379 RRLDGSAGQVIP
+379 RRLDGNAGQVIP
-391 NATNVA
+391 NTPNVA

-402 PDARFLY
+402 PDGRFLY
-409 SGFGS
+409 SGYGS
-414 STMQRM
+414 ATMQRM
-420 PLAGGGWSPVPGVE
+420 PLAGGGWSPVPGIE
-434 STSFIAFAEDSAIW
+434 STSFLAFAEDSTIW
-448 WGSHVGVG
+448 WGSHVGAG

-466 SLVFPA
+466 SLVFPTTV
-472 SSIGQIL
+472 IGQIL
-479 PGGRHAVGLGLTT
+479 PGGRHAVGLGQTT

-513 GSPVVEVRYTMGYLV
+513 GNPIVEVRYTMGYLV

-545 GRVTGA
+545 GHVTGA
-551 HVEIASDVLVS
+551 HVEIASDVSVS
-562 GIGFAQFAVAD
+562 GIGFAQFAVAE

-608 PRISPDG
+608 PRISPDA

-622 VSRDGRDVWIWS
+622 VSSDGRDVWIWS

-644 FQRDGHDPVWGIDG
+644 FQRDAHDPVWTLNG
-658 RRLYYL
+658 RGLYYL
-664 AGHGGRLDIFRTQPG
+664 AGNGARLDIFRTQLG
-679 TTAPPQ
+679 TTAAPK
-685 AESTRVNL
+685 AESTRVAI
-693 SYTGTPLGGGAGF
+693 SYTGTPLGNDAGF
-706 LTTVPGNA
+706 LTTVLGNA
-714 GRGLDIVRLAPRGS
+714 GRGLDIVRLGPRGS

-755 SDHSGRA
+755 SDHSGRP
-762 EVYLRALS
+762 EVYLRALT
-770 GSDVQLQVSVDGAS
+770 GSDIQLQVSVDGAS
-784 EPVWSRNGRELF
+784 EPVWSRDGRELF

-817 PRVLRRTRLFDI
+817 PRVLRRTKLFDI
-829 SEYDTAA
+829 SGYDTAA

-848 WFVFARPDGA
+848 WFIFARPDGA
-858 NHVVVLQNVPELARR
+858 NHIVVLQNVPELARR
-873 MARGAAVAR
+873 IARGAAVAR

>member
-1 MADPF
+1 V
-6 RHLTIALADRYRI
+6 
-19 ERELGA
+19 A
-25 GGMATVYL
+25 G
-33 AQDLKHDRK
+33 
-42 VAIKVLKPELAA
+42 
-54 VIGAERFLSEIKTT
+54 
-68 ANLQH
+68 
-73 PHILPLHDS
+73 
-82 GQADSFLFY
+82 
-91 VMPFVEGE
+91 
-99 SLRDRLNREKQLPVA
+99 
-114 DAVRIA
+114 
-120 TEVASALDYAHRHGI
+120 ALDYAHRHGI

-157 GIALAASKAGGARMT
+157 GIALAASKAGGTRMT

-195 TARSDIYALGA
+195 TARTDVYALGC
-206 VTYEMLLG
+206 VLYEMLIG

-224 SIVAKVMTE
+224 AIVAKVLTE

-247 SVEAAVFTALEKLP
+247 SVEAAVFMALEKLP

-271 AAAIQGDGAATG
+271 VAAIRSDGAATG
-283 SGTRARLGR
+283 TVSRARLGS
-292 RPGTP
+292 RPGAP
-297 PTARRRKLAA
+297 PPARRRLVAAGITVTTLAA
-307 VGAALATL
+307 V
-315 AAAGGWL
+315 GGWL
-322 LGRGMVAPAMPAPSR
+322 LGRGMGAPPAVAPSR

-347 AFNGVARTIDIS
+347 AFNGIARTIDIS

-367 AVNHPLGSRALA
+367 AVNHPLGSRVLA
-379 RRLDGSAGQVIP
+379 RRLDGPAGQVIP
-391 NATNVA
+391 NTPNVA

-402 PDARFLY
+402 RDGRFLY

-414 STMQRM
+414 ATMQRM
-420 PLAGGGWSPVPGVE
+420 PLAGGAWSPIPGVE
-434 STSFIAFAEDSAIW
+434 ATSFLAFAEDSAIW

-466 SLVFPA
+466 SLVFPT
-472 SSIGQIL
+472 STIGQIL
-479 PGGRHAVGLGLTT
+479 PDGRHAVGLGLTT

-507 EVSTLF
+507 EVTTLF
-513 GSPVVEVRYTMGYLV
+513 GNPVVEVRYTMGYLV

-533 NVMAA
+533 NVMVAA
-538 VPFDPRS
+538 PFDSRS

-551 HVEIASDVLVS
+551 HVEIANDVLVS
-562 GIGFAQFAVAD
+562 GIGFAQYAVAE

-622 VSRDGRDVWIWS
+622 VSPDGRDVWIWS
-634 EGTGDLTRAT
+634 DGTGDLTRAT
-644 FQRDGHDPVWGIDG
+644 FQRDGHDPVWTLDG
-658 RRLYYL
+658 RGLYYL
-664 AGHGGRLDIFRTQPG
+664 AGNGGRLVVFRTQLG
-679 TTAPPQ
+679 TTVPPR
-685 AESTRVNL
+685 AESTHVRVA
-693 SYTGTPLGGGAGF
+693 YTGTPLGSDSGF

-714 GRGLDIVRLAPRGS
+714 GRGLDIVRLAPGGS

-755 SDHSGRA
+755 SDHSGRP
-762 EVYLRALS
+762 EVYLRALA

-784 EPVWSRNGRELF
+784 EPVWSRDGRELF
-796 YRRATPRGTELVAA
+796 YRRATPRGTELIAA
-810 ALQFGAE
+810 ALQLGAE
-817 PRVLRRTRLFDI
+817 PRVLTRTRLFDI
-829 SEYDTAA
+829 SGYDTAA

-858 NHVVVLQNVPELARR
+858 NQIVVLQNVPELARR
-873 MARGAAVAR
+873 IARGAAVAR